1 MFENRPKMNSSH
13 TREMKKCVQQ
23 VFGLSDDVTIMITE
37 LRCSEP
43 DCPPLETV
51 IVLLTI
57 DAPARQYKIH
67 KAIADVRCQDIE
79 QLVHTT
85 ER

>member
-1 MFENRPKMNSSH
+1 MFDNRSQMNSGH
-13 TREMKKCVQQ
+13 TREMKQWVQQ

-51 IVLLTI
+51 IALLTAS
-57 DAPARQYKIH
+57 APVRQYKIH
-67 KAIADVRCQDIE
+67 KAIAEVAYQDVA
-79 QLVHTT
+79 QLVRAT
-85 ER
+85 E